1 MNQKPT
7 PVEALVEAFKKGVT
21 NFFYTR
27 GGNRIIPPDDKITEA
42 AKKVLQQEEK
52 DFNLRIEALQSTLE
66 IDCRMFGEYR
76 EKYYPP
82 ARECPLAFS
91 SYSWLGGAY
100 FLDETD
106 MSLEEALRHCL
117 SDTFFEWYMSKR
129 TAISY
134 ELDKN
139 LTKEQ
144 IKRFEKEF
152 ANTQSK
158 NSELVIHTVLDDGSI
173 LKETMKWDGNLVSDE
188 VLPPRK

>member
-1 MNQKPT
+1 MTETT
-7 PVEALVEAFKKGVT
+7 PVEALVDAFKQGVT

-27 GGNRIIPPDDKITEA
+27 GDSRIIPTDDEIRDA
-42 AKKVLQQEEK
+42 AAKVLQQEEK
-52 DFNLRIEALQSTLE
+52 DSKLRIEALQSTIE

-82 ARECPLAFS
+82 ARECPLSFS
-91 SYSWLGGAY
+91 RYSWLGGAY
-100 FLDETD
+100 FLDDTE
-106 MSLEEALRHCL
+106 MSMEEALRHCL
-117 SDTFFEWYMSKR
+117 SDTFFEWYRSKR

-144 IKRFEKEF
+144 VKRLEKEF
-152 ANTQSK
+152 ANSKSK
-158 NSELVIHTVLDDGSI
+158 NSVLVVHNVLDDGSI
-173 LKETMKWDGNLVSDE
+173 LRETMKWDGNLVSEE